1 MNREKYDLLVREMD
15 TIARKVSL
23 FPPELQDVVYE
34 KLVAT
39 LLDEPA
45 KLPVTDAHEASAGVS
60 SIQVSPVGLGDRNYA
75 GEIEEYY
82 SKYGLSEYNDMEVSA
97 WVCYYFTTLAPEEVR
112 VESIDAN
119 HYAEVCTITGR
130 KLPKN
135 AGTTLNN
142 SKNIRKYLESKG
154 TGLYAL
160 SQLGKH
166 FVINTMLKE
175 NEE

>member
-1 MNREKYDLLVREMD
+1 MTREKYDLLVREMD

-23 FPPELQDVVYE
+23 FPPELQGSVYQ

-39 LLDEPA
+39 LLDDRA
-45 KLPVTDAHEASAGVS
+45 QILATDVQEVSAGVAPLEKPT
-60 SIQVSPVGLGDRNYA
+60 IGVTERNYA
-75 GEIEEYY
+75 SEIEDYY
-82 SKYGLSEYNDMEVSA
+82 RKYRMSEYNDMEVSA
-97 WVCYYFTTLAPEEVR
+97 WVCHYFTALAPDEVR

-119 HYAEVCTITGR
+119 HYAEMCTITGR

-142 SKNIRKYLESKG
+142 SKNIRKYLESTG
-154 TGLYAL
+154 TGTYAL

-166 FVINTMLKE
+166 FVINTILRE